1 MGLAARTALASL
13 AGVGGELACRAV
25 SQAWVR
31 APVACSRLTRTAV
44 PPGRK
49 GTQQARVLRGSWPW
63 G

>member
-31 APVACSRLTRTAV
+31 APVAY
-44 PPGRK
+44 
-49 GTQQARVLRGSWPW
+49 RG
-63 G
+63 